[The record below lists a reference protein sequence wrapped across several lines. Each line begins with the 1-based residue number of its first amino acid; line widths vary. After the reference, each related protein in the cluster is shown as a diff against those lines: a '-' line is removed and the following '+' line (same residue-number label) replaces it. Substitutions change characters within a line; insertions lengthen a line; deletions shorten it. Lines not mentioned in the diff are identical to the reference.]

1 MHLTFLFEIGRMGQV
16 TKNIRICLTIF
27 TFYILHFLLFL
38 TQVQI
43 LWKEA
48 ALAWHEC
55 SANKNRNF
63 YLWVSCFLLAAF
75 YLYFVKASDIKFE
88 KMSQLIFLLLAFL
101 KLTEFTYNQQ
111 FFLFLSLFLSFFH
124 FSLSLSKWS
133 YVYKF
138 VSFLLSRG
146 GMQKM

>member
-16 TKNIRICLTIF
+16 TKNIRICLTIS
-27 TFYILHFLLFL
+27 TFFVVFDSGPNTL
-38 TQVQI
+38 
-43 LWKEA
+43 KRSCS
-48 ALAWHEC
+48 WHEC

-75 YLYFVKASDIKFE
+75 NLYFVKASDIKFE
-88 KMSQLIFLLLAFL
+88 KMSQLIFLLLVFL
-101 KLTEFTYNQQ
+101 KLSEFTYNQQ
-111 FFLFLSLFLSFFH
+111 FFLFLSLFLSFFL

-133 YVYKF
+133 SVYKF